1 MADLGLDKV
10 SSTIISENLSPCFIL
25 CLIHWRA
32 CRDWDAAHCIFWY
45 HRSRRKSI
53 CPTCDRR
60 ENRGLLFN
68 GTNIRFGCSWGQKRR
83 PDLSDDGKY
92 YLLNGSKL
100 YITNAGFADIFIV
113 YAKINGTDFTAFIV
127 EKGDPGFTMG
137 PEEKKMGIKGSST
150 RPLLF

>member
-1 MADLGLDKV
+1 MLWA
-10 SSTIISENLSPCFIL
+10 
-25 CLIHWRA
+25 
-32 CRDWDAAHCIFWY
+32 
-45 HRSRRKSI
+45 
-53 CPTCDRR
+53 
-60 ENRGLLFN
+60 
-68 GTNIRFGCSWGQKRR
+68 QKRQL
-83 PDLSDDGKY
+83 DLSDDGKY

-150 RPLLF
+150 RPLYFEDVRKCRSRIYWAKSVKVI